1 MIIKTEF
8 IMKLKSLKTILGSRK
23 TKKAKPR
30 VLTAEGWK
38 RRFSQKTSK
47 AKKTAKR

>member
-1 MIIKTEF
+1 MI
-8 IMKLKSLKTILGSRK
+8 KSLKTILS
-23 TKKAKPR
+23 TKKPKAAKKR

-38 RRFSQKTSK
+38 RRFVQKATK